1 MNNDKLNTSFI
12 TSIENIWKYSLDIL
26 KEIFNL
32 FILEVKL
39 AGRSLAM
46 IVIMVIIAA
55 LLLLSSWF
63 CLLGALVSWLLTLHI
78 SLVLSLSL
86 ASAINFMIAILIG
99 IYIAKISTHL
109 RFKETRR
116 QLFMKE
122 NNEAVTEGN

>member
-1 MNNDKLNTSFI
+1 M
-12 TSIENIWKYSLDIL
+12 NIWKYSLDIL